1 MGRRS
6 GGRKL
11 PFFASNTSS
20 SSSSKRTRSARRLPS
35 LPKLRSPT
43 PPSPSPA
50 SPSTPPP
57 ATSHPSPLPPPLEVA
72 PAAAGGGSGKVGKKK
87 AGARLW
93 MRFDRWGVSETVHLD
108 KGSIIR
114 RAGLPPRDLRI
125 LGPVFSESSN
135 ILAREKAM
143 VINLEFIRAIVTADE
158 ILLLEPLALNVLPFV
173 DQLTRHLPLKSLV
186 GGDGQHGGDGHG
198 EKQDYSPRDQM
209 SCLNEATGAEHELP
223 FEFQVLELA
232 LETVCSSFDINVSD
246 LERRASPV
254 LEELTKNVSK
264 KNLDRVRTLKSDLT
278 RLLARVQ
285 KVRDEIEHLLDD
297 NEDMAHLY
305 LTRKQLQNQQ
315 VEAFMSSAASNSI
328 VPAGTSLPRL
338 NSSFRRS
345 MSIATSMHLD
355 NDVEDLEMLLEAYFM
370 QLDGIR
376 NRILSVREY
385 IDDTEDYVNIQ
396 LDNQRNE
403 LIQLQLTLT
412 IAAFGIAVNTFIAGA
427 FAMNIP
433 SKLYSID
440 DGSFYWP
447 FVGSTSSGCFMIFV
461 VLLGYAWWK
470 KLLGP

>member
-1 MGRRS
+1 MRWEARLRAALRPGPARKAALDAGRRTRPPLLTRVLSSPPPSCCSHRATTSAAPSAAMGRRS
-6 GGRKL
+6 SGRKL
-11 PFFASNTSS
+11 PFFTSNASS

-35 LPKLRSPT
+35 LPKPRSPT

-57 ATSHPSPLPPPLEVA
+57 ATSHPSPLRPPLEVA

-93 MRFDRWGVSETVHLD
+93 MRFDRRGVSETVHLD

-143 VINLEFIRAIVTADE
+143 VINLEFIRAIVTSDE

-173 DQLTRHLPLKSLV
+173 DQLTRHLSLKSLV
-186 GGDGQHGGDGHG
+186 GGDGQHGGDGRG

-209 SCLNEATGAEHELP
+209 CLNEATGAEHELP

-278 RLLARVQ
+278 RPEPRPAIDCKYQLRSKDLPNLSESSSGDNLVS
-285 KVRDEIEHLLDD
+285 DD
-297 NEDMAHLY
+297 LG
-305 LTRKQLQNQQ
+305 
-315 VEAFMSSAASNSI
+315 SPIAAMTSTSI
-328 VPAGTSLPRL
+328 TGSGTS
-338 NSSFRRS
+338 
-345 MSIATSMHLD
+345 I
-355 NDVEDLEMLLEAYFM
+355 EDTLAAIMWCLEAM
-370 QLDGIR
+370 VVQL
-376 NRILSVREY
+376 
-385 IDDTEDYVNIQ
+385 
-396 LDNQRNE
+396 
-403 LIQLQLTLT
+403 
-412 IAAFGIAVNTFIAGA
+412 
-427 FAMNIP
+427 
-433 SKLYSID
+433 
-440 DGSFYWP
+440 
-447 FVGSTSSGCFMIFV
+447 
-461 VLLGYAWWK
+461 
-470 KLLGP
+470 